1 MNNSESI
8 KSKLFITLFEG
19 QLIRTYIS
27 SDKGNLLK
35 ELSSRYL
42 LILITNPKYESTIN
56 LKLEKFKLVNTVS
69 VITFI
74 KKEKNWLSLLCESI
88 FMYLNS
94 SVDTLISINSQKT
107 DQKSILNILLKSTIY
122 HIFSKFNFV
131 KKIIRFIYLYSFN
144 LKSLFTSFSNDIVLN
159 SKDRLFITSLSPLR
173 GEDILIGIYFKRKK
187 NHVAAT
193 VRSWDNLVSNG
204 CLFFKPK
211 KFISHSEFMTECAI
225 KYQDI
230 SSEHIYVGVCP
241 SYQNKFIQFDRHYML
256 DQINIAYLS
265 MSTAVNPD
273 DSNLIKKIIDSW
285 TALPA
290 NMYLSIIE
298 HPAFPTHI
306 DVNGLPINV
315 KVIKFDFE
323 NTSLYDYYSFLARMN
338 LVISG
343 GTTGILDAS
352 VLGVPTVAIG
362 FEVYRQDFWKS
373 GLRAFDYYSHTSNFF
388 QDTGLK
394 IATNLE
400 QLGKYISNTDLIISL
415 DRQKIFRYAG
425 NPEAQL
431 ASLILKSLD

>member
-1 MNNSESI
+1 
-8 KSKLFITLFEG
+8 
-19 QLIRTYIS
+19 
-27 SDKGNLLK
+27 
-35 ELSSRYL
+35 
-42 LILITNPKYESTIN
+42 
-56 LKLEKFKLVNTVS
+56 
-69 VITFI
+69 
-74 KKEKNWLSLLCESI
+74 
-88 FMYLNS
+88 
-94 SVDTLISINSQKT
+94 
-107 DQKSILNILLKSTIY
+107 
-122 HIFSKFNFV
+122 
-131 KKIIRFIYLYSFN
+131 
-144 LKSLFTSFSNDIVLN
+144 
-159 SKDRLFITSLSPLR
+159 
-173 GEDILIGIYFKRKK
+173 
-187 NHVAAT
+187 
-193 VRSWDNLVSNG
+193 
-204 CLFFKPK
+204 
-211 KFISHSEFMTECAI
+211 
-225 KYQDI
+225 
-230 SSEHIYVGVCP
+230 
-241 SYQNKFIQFDRHYML
+241 ML

>member
-1 MNNSESI
+1 M

-27 SDKGNLLK
+27 SDNGALLK
-35 ELSSRYL
+35 ELSTRYS
-42 LILITNPKYESTIN
+42 LILVTNLKYESTIN
-56 LKLEKFKLVNTVS
+56 LKLEKFKLINTVS
-69 VITFI
+69 VITFT

-88 FMYLNS
+88 FLYLNS
-94 SVDTLISINSQKT
+94 SVDTLISINSQKA
-107 DQKSILNILLKSTIY
+107 DQKSILNILLKLTIY
-122 HIFSKFNFV
+122 RIFSKFNFV

-144 LKSLFTSFSNDIVLN
+144 LKGLFTSFSDDVILN
-159 SKDRLFITSLSPLR
+159 SKDKLFITSLSPLR
-173 GEDILIGIYFKRKK
+173 GEDVLIGIYFKRKK
-187 NHVAAT
+187 THVAAT

-211 KFISHSEFMTECAI
+211 KFISHGEFMTECAI

-241 SYQNKFIQFDRHYML
+241 SYQNKFIQFDRQYML
-256 DQINIAYLS
+256 DQVNVAYLS
-265 MSTAVNPD
+265 MSAAVNPD
-273 DSNLIKKIIDSW
+273 DNNLIRKIIDSW
-285 TALPA
+285 TALPV

-306 DVNGLPINV
+306 DVNGLPINIRIV
-315 KVIKFDFE
+315 KFDFE
-323 NTSLYDYYSFLARMN
+323 NTSLHEYYSFLARMN

-362 FEVYRQDFWKS
+362 FEVLSQNFWKS
-373 GLRAFDYYSHTSNFF
+373 GLRAFDYYSHTANFF

-400 QLGKYISNTDLIISL
+400 QLGEYISNTELIRPL
-415 DRQKIFRYAG
+415 DRKKILRYAG
-425 NPEAQL
+425 NPEAHL
-431 ASLILKSLD
+431 ASLILRSLD